1 MSERSFTAM
10 RTTQPEPKQACLY
23 ASASLDPYFNESFR
37 MPLPDASKRRYAHMA
52 AYRGCTIATYK
63 DPLDEP
69 VYLIGTTPVFA
80 VYFALD
86 ELGDPITPLDTCF
99 WSPFLA
105 MAMID
110 QYVAMTEHERKV
122 YWKQQGAWPMIHQ
135 NYSAQHQL
143 PMLVDTLR
151 NVAAECSDPDL
162 DLMYGDASEFGR
174 EMAKR
179 IKKGL
184 ETLHHVPKPE
194 EGEERPYAESV

>member
-1 MSERSFTAM
+1 MSDRNFVAM
-10 RTTQPEPKQACLY
+10 RAAAPEPKSACLH

-37 MPLPDASKRRYAHMA
+37 MPLPDAAKRRYAHMA
-52 AYRGCTIATYK
+52 EYRGYTVATYK

-69 VYLIGTTPVFA
+69 VYRVGKVPVFA

-86 ELGDPITPLDTCF
+86 EMGDSITPVDTYF

-110 QYVAMTEHERKV
+110 QYVGLTENERKLW
-122 YWKQQGAWPMIHQ
+122 WKRQGAWPMIHQ

-151 NVAAECSDPDL
+151 NVAAECDDADI

-174 EMAKR
+174 EMAQR

-184 ETLHHVPKPE
+184 ETLHHVPKPQ
-194 EGEERPYAESV
+194 EGEERPTARSV